1 MVAKGAIEIS
11 MRARS
16 TSDYALG
23 FRIIPVSIRLNG
35 RAGATLQP
43 RRPGSEG
50 VAPHKAFQR
59 VSGASGC
66 PTSELVERATH
77 LASAGARQAKASP
90 D

>member
-1 MVAKGAIEIS
+1 MSAVTVVIGSEVNELVAAHYL
-11 MRARS
+11 A
-16 TSDYALG
+16 
-23 FRIIPVSIRLNG
+23 
-35 RAGATLQP
+35 RAGQRVVVLEQHRSA
-43 RRPGSEG
+43 
-50 VAPHKAFQR
+50 ADDHAFQR